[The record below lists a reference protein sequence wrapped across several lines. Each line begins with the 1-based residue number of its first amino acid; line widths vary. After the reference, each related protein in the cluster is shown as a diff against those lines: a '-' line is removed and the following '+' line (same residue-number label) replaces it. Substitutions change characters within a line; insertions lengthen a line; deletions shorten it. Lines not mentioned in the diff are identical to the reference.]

1 MSFKFLNTFEVQ
13 RHIMNSSERSTFL
26 QHGFSDSS
34 EKAYAAVVYIV
45 STQEHSVP
53 TLLAENYEN
62 STFNIEERT
71 VQCSMSLT
79 TTSSTSPSLQ
89 LMNRH
94 SNLER

>member
-1 MSFKFLNTFEVQ
+1 
-13 RHIMNSSERSTFL
+13 MNSSERSTFL
-26 QHGFSDSS
+26 LHGFSDSS

-71 VQCSMSLT
+71 VQRPRQALH
-79 TTSSTSPSLQ
+79 Q
-89 LMNRH
+89 VY
-94 SNLER
+94 NL